1 MRETGRKRLPA
12 GVLPATLCTMPEGAS
27 PSPRPA
33 TLPSVFWTF
42 FTISALTIGGG
53 YAMIPVISTRVTRRG
68 WMDEKEFYDLFALA
82 QAVPGPMA
90 LNAAVLVGSRLL
102 GFGGAA
108 AAFLGIMLPP
118 VASIVLVTLVYNAV
132 AGNRIVQGFL
142 EGSYGTILGL
152 VAALLI
158 RMVRSRKW
166 RIFEIALS
174 VLCVAGLLV
183 FKAWALPIVLATIVL
198 ARLGAA
204 AWKS

>member
-1 MRETGRKRLPA
+1 
-12 GVLPATLCTMPEGAS
+12 
-27 PSPRPA
+27 
-33 TLPSVFWTF
+33 
-42 FTISALTIGGG
+42 
-53 YAMIPVISTRVTRRG
+53 
-68 WMDEKEFYDLFALA
+68 
-82 QAVPGPMA
+82 MA

-102 GFGGAA
+102 GFMGGA

-118 VASIVLVTLVYNAV
+118 VASIILVTLLYNAV

-158 RMVRSRKW
+158 RMVRLKRWK
-166 RIFEIALS
+166 IFEIALS

>member
-1 MRETGRKRLPA
+1 MPDSPA
-12 GVLPATLCTMPEGAS
+12 PPA
-27 PSPRPA
+27 RPA
-33 TLPSVFWTF
+33 TVPSLFWTF

-53 YAMIPVISTRVTRRG
+53 YAMIPVISARVARRG
-68 WMDEKEFYDLFALA
+68 WMSEQEFTDLFALA

-90 LNAAVLVGSRLL
+90 LNAAVLVGGRLRR
-102 GFGGAA
+102 FAGAA

-118 VASIVLVTLVYNAV
+118 VVAIILVTLLYNAV
-132 AGNRIVQGFL
+132 ADNRIVKGFL

-158 RMVRSRKW
+158 RMARSKKW
-166 RIFEIALS
+166 RIFEVALS
-174 VLCVAGLLV
+174 ALCVAALLL

>member
-1 MRETGRKRLPA
+1 MVEH
-12 GVLPATLCTMPEGAS
+12 PEPVHRPPTI
-27 PSPRPA
+27 PS
-33 TLPSVFWTF
+33 LFWTF

-53 YAMIPVISTRVTRRG
+53 YAMIPVISTRVARRG
-68 WMDEKEFYDLFALA
+68 WMAEKDFYDLFALG

-90 LNAAVLVGSRLL
+90 LNTAVLIGQRLL

-118 VASIVLVTLVYNAV
+118 VVSIIAVTLLYNAV
-132 AGNRIVQGFL
+132 AGNRIVKGFL

-158 RMVRSRKW
+158 QMVRTRKW
-166 RIFEIALS
+166 RIFEIVLS
-174 VLCVAGLLV
+174 VLCVAALLL
-183 FKAWALPIVLATIVL
+183 FKAWALPIVLATIAL

-204 AWKS
+204 RWKS

>member
-1 MRETGRKRLPA
+1 MPDTEAPA
-12 GVLPATLCTMPEGAS
+12 R
-27 PSPRPA
+27 RPA
-33 TLPSVFWTF
+33 TVPSVFWTF

-53 YAMIPVISTRVTRRG
+53 YAMIPVISARVTRKG
-68 WMDEKEFYDLFALA
+68 WMSERDFYDLFALA

-90 LNAAVLVGSRLL
+90 LNAAVLVGGRLK

-118 VASIVLVTLVYNAV
+118 VVSIILVTLLYTAV
-132 AGNRIVQGFL
+132 ADNRIVKGFL

-158 RMVRSRKW
+158 RMVRTRKW
-166 RIFEIALS
+166 RIFEIALAA
-174 VLCVAGLLV
+174 VCLACLIL
-183 FKAWALPIVLATIVL
+183 FKAWALPIVLGTIVL
-198 ARLGAA
+198 ARLGAV

>member
-1 MRETGRKRLPA
+1 
-12 GVLPATLCTMPEGAS
+12 MPES
-27 PSPRPA
+27 DDPPIRPA
-33 TLPSVFWTF
+33 RVPSVFWTF

-53 YAMIPVISTRVTRRG
+53 YAMIPVISTRVTRKG
-68 WMDEKEFYDLFALA
+68 WMTEHEFYDLFAIA

-90 LNAAVLVGSRLL
+90 LNAAVLVGSRLR

-108 AAFLGIMLPP
+108 AAFLGIMIPP
-118 VASIVLVTLVYNAV
+118 VVSIILVTLLYTAV
-132 AGNRIVQGFL
+132 AGNRIVKGFL

-158 RMVRSRKW
+158 RMVRTRKW
-166 RIFEIALS
+166 KIFEIGLS
-174 VLCVAGLLV
+174 VICFASLLV

-198 ARLGAA
+198 ARLGAV

>member
-1 MRETGRKRLPA
+1 
-12 GVLPATLCTMPEGAS
+12 
-27 PSPRPA
+27 
-33 TLPSVFWTF
+33 
-42 FTISALTIGGG
+42 
-53 YAMIPVISTRVTRRG
+53 MIPVISTRVTRRG

-90 LNAAVLVGSRLL
+90 LNAAVLVGSKLL
-102 GFGGAA
+102 GFPGGA

-118 VASIVLVTLVYNAV
+118 VVSIILVTLLYNVV

-158 RMVRSRKW
+158 RMVRTRKW
-166 RIFEIALS
+166 RIFEIVLS

-198 ARLGAA
+198 ARLGAVV
-204 AWKS
+204 WKS

>member
-1 MRETGRKRLPA
+1 
-12 GVLPATLCTMPEGAS
+12 MPESAS
-27 PSPRPA
+27 PAPRPA

-42 FTISALTIGGG
+42 FVISALTIGGG

-68 WMDEKEFYDLFALA
+68 WMAEKEFYDLFALA

-90 LNAAVLVGSRLL
+90 LNAAVLVGGKLL
-102 GFGGAA
+102 GFPGGA

-118 VASIVLVTLVYNAV
+118 VISIILVTLLYDAV

-166 RIFEIALS
+166 RIFEIVLSAL
-174 VLCVAGLLV
+174 CIAGLLV

-198 ARLGAA
+198 SRLGAA

>member
-1 MRETGRKRLPA
+1 VPDNA
-12 GVLPATLCTMPEGAS
+12 GPP
-27 PSPRPA
+27 PRPA
-33 TLPSVFWTF
+33 TLLSVFWTF
-42 FTISALTIGGG
+42 FIISALTIGGG
-53 YAMIPVISTRVTRRG
+53 YAMVPVISTRVTRRG

-90 LNAAVLVGSRLL
+90 LNASVLVGSKLL
-102 GFGGAA
+102 GFSGGA

-118 VASIVLVTLVYNAV
+118 VVSIVLVTLLYNAV

-158 RMVRSRKW
+158 RMVRLRRW
-166 RIFEIALS
+166 RIFEIVLS
-174 VLCVAGLLV
+174 GLCVAGLLV

-198 ARLGAA
+198 ARLGAVV
-204 AWKS
+204 WKS

>member
-1 MRETGRKRLPA
+1 MPDNPVPPA
-12 GVLPATLCTMPEGAS
+12 
-27 PSPRPA
+27 RPA
-33 TLPSVFWTF
+33 TVLSLFWTF

-53 YAMIPVISTRVTRRG
+53 YAMIPVISARVTRRG
-68 WMDEKEFYDLFALA
+68 WMAEKEFYDLFSLA

-102 GFGGAA
+102 GFPGGA

-118 VASIVLVTLVYNAV
+118 VVSIILVTLLYTAV

-158 RMVRSRKW
+158 RMVRLRRW
-166 RIFEIALS
+166 RIFEIVLS

-198 ARLGAA
+198 ARLGAVV
-204 AWKS
+204 WKS

>member
-1 MRETGRKRLPA
+1 
-12 GVLPATLCTMPEGAS
+12 MPES
-27 PSPRPA
+27 PVPPARPA
-33 TLPSVFWTF
+33 TVLSLFWTF

-53 YAMIPVISTRVTRRG
+53 YAMVPVIATRVTRRG
-68 WMDEKEFYDLFALA
+68 WMDEKDFFDLFALA

-90 LNAAVLVGSRLL
+90 LNTAVLVGSRLR
-102 GFGGAA
+102 GFGGGT

-118 VASIVLVTLVYNAV
+118 VASIILVTLLYNAV

-158 RMVRSRKW
+158 RMVRTRRW

-174 VLCVAGLLV
+174 ALCVAGLLV

>member
-1 MRETGRKRLPA
+1 
-12 GVLPATLCTMPEGAS
+12 MPDRPE
-27 PSPRPA
+27 PVPRPP
-33 TLPSVFWTF
+33 TIPTVFWTF

-53 YAMIPVISTRVTRRG
+53 YAMIPVISSRVTRRG
-68 WMDEKEFYDLFALA
+68 WMAEKDFYDLFALG

-90 LNAAVLVGSRLL
+90 LNTAVLIGQRLL

-118 VASIVLVTLVYNAV
+118 VVSIIIVTLLYNAV

-142 EGSYGTILGL
+142 EGSYGTIIGL
-152 VAALLI
+152 VAALLF
-158 RMVRSRKW
+158 RMVRGRKW

-174 VLCVAGLLV
+174 VLCVAALLL
-183 FKAWALPIVLATIVL
+183 FKAWALPIVLVTIVL

>member
-1 MRETGRKRLPA
+1 VPQSA
-12 GVLPATLCTMPEGAS
+12 GPT
-27 PSPRPA
+27 PRPA
-33 TLPSVFWTF
+33 TLLSVFWTF

-53 YAMIPVISTRVTRRG
+53 YAMVPVISARVTRRG
-68 WMDEKEFYDLFALA
+68 WMAEKDFYDLFALA

-90 LNAAVLVGSRLL
+90 LNTSVLVGSRLL
-102 GFGGAA
+102 GFAGGV

-118 VASIVLVTLVYNAV
+118 VASIILVTLLYNAV

-142 EGSYGTILGL
+142 EGTYGTILGL

-166 RIFEIALS
+166 RIFEIVLS
-174 VLCVAGLLV
+174 VFCVAGLLV

-204 AWKS
+204 VWKS

>member
-1 MRETGRKRLPA
+1 
-12 GVLPATLCTMPEGAS
+12 MPEDATS
-27 PSPRPA
+27 SPRPA
-33 TLPSVFWTF
+33 TVLSVFWTF

-53 YAMIPVISTRVTRRG
+53 YAMVPVISTRVTRRG
-68 WMDEKEFYDLFALA
+68 WMAEKEFYDLFALA

-102 GFGGAA
+102 GFAGGA

-118 VASIVLVTLVYNAV
+118 VASIILVTLLYTAV
-132 AGNRIVQGFL
+132 AGNRFVQGFL

-158 RMVRSRKW
+158 RMVRLRRW

-174 VLCVAGLLV
+174 VICVAGLLV

-198 ARLGAA
+198 AWLGAA
-204 AWKS
+204 VWKS

>member
-1 MRETGRKRLPA
+1 MPDTEAPA
-12 GVLPATLCTMPEGAS
+12 
-27 PSPRPA
+27 PRPA
-33 TLPSVFWTF
+33 TVPSLFWTF

-53 YAMIPVISTRVTRRG
+53 YAMIPVISARVTRKG
-68 WMDEKEFYDLFALA
+68 WMSEREFYDLFALA

-90 LNAAVLVGSRLL
+90 LNAAVLVGSKLK

-118 VASIVLVTLVYNAV
+118 VVSIVLVTLLYTAV
-132 AGNRIVQGFL
+132 ADNRIVKGFL

-158 RMVRSRKW
+158 RMVRTRKW

-174 VLCVAGLLV
+174 ALCLAGLLLL
-183 FKAWALPIVLATIVL
+183 KAWALPIVLGTIVL

>member
-1 MRETGRKRLPA
+1 MPDRHDLP
-12 GVLPATLCTMPEGAS
+12 
-27 PSPRPA
+27 PRPP
-33 TLPSVFWTF
+33 TIPSIFWTF

-53 YAMIPVISTRVTRRG
+53 YAMIPVISARVTRRG
-68 WMDEKEFYDLFALA
+68 WMAEKDFYDLFALA

-90 LNAAVLVGSRLL
+90 LNAAVLIGGRLL
-102 GFGGAA
+102 RFGGAI

-118 VASIVLVTLVYNAV
+118 VASIILVTLLYNAV
-132 AGNRIVQGFL
+132 AGNRIVKGFL

-158 RMVRSRKW
+158 RMVRMRKW

-174 VLCVAGLLV
+174 ALCVAALLL
-183 FKAWALPIVLATIVL
+183 FKAWALPIVLVTIVL

>member
-1 MRETGRKRLPA
+1 MPDRPEPA
-12 GVLPATLCTMPEGAS
+12 
-27 PSPRPA
+27 PRPP
-33 TLPSVFWTF
+33 TIPSVFWTF

-53 YAMIPVISTRVTRRG
+53 YAMIPVISARVTRRG
-68 WMDEKEFYDLFALA
+68 WMAEKDFYDLFALG

-90 LNAAVLVGSRLL
+90 LNTAVLVGQRLR
-102 GFGGAA
+102 GFVGAA

-118 VASIVLVTLVYNAV
+118 VASIIVVTLLYNAV

-152 VAALLI
+152 VAALLF
-158 RMVRSRKW
+158 RMVRGRKW
-166 RIFEIALS
+166 KIFEIVLS
-174 VLCVAGLLV
+174 AVCVAALLL
-183 FKAWALPIVLATIVL
+183 FKAWALPIVLVTIVL

>member
-1 MRETGRKRLPA
+1 M
-12 GVLPATLCTMPEGAS
+12 V
-27 PSPRPA
+27 
-33 TLPSVFWTF
+33 
-42 FTISALTIGGG
+42 
-53 YAMIPVISTRVTRRG
+53 PVISTRVQRRG
-68 WMDEKEFYDLFALA
+68 WMAEKEFYDLFAIA

-118 VASIVLVTLVYNAV
+118 VVSIVLVTLLYTAV
-132 AGNRIVQGFL
+132 ADNRIVKGFL

-158 RMVRSRKW
+158 RMVRLRRW

-174 VLCVAGLLV
+174 ALCVAGLLL
-183 FKAWALPIVLATIVL
+183 FKAWALPVVLATIVL
-198 ARLGAA
+198 ARLGAVV
-204 AWKS
+204 WKS